1 MISLGDR
8 EHERKE
14 NKDKISLRLFPILP
28 NHSPGIT
35 VVPVITVEERQAPV
49 AEDRH
54 EVDTKVE
61 VAPGSVCTLAENVV
75 TTTVEVTV
83 VNKVRVGVGVH
94 AAIDP
99 VSEPGVRR
107 PTYPWGEKKREKNS

>member
-1 MISLGDR
+1 M
-8 EHERKE
+8 
-14 NKDKISLRLFPILP
+14 DK
-28 NHSPGIT
+28 
-35 VVPVITVEERQAPV
+35 
-49 AEDRH
+49 H

-99 VSEPGVRR
+99 VSEPGVRGR
-107 PTYPWGEKKREKNS
+107 TYPCGEKKGEKDL

>member
-1 MISLGDR
+1 M
-8 EHERKE
+8 
-14 NKDKISLRLFPILP
+14 KIVPILP

-35 VVPVITVEERQAPV
+35 VVSVTTVEIAQAPETV
-49 AEDRH
+49 DKHDE
-54 EVDTKVE
+54 DTKTE

-94 AAIDP
+94 AAMITW
-99 VSEPGVRR
+99 R
-107 PTYPWGEKKREKNS
+107 PIS